1 MIKYI
6 RGRPIL
12 KQDLTKDKKT
22 QHKPK
27 VIAAIPCL
35 NEERCIGSVVIKAK
49 QYVDSVIV
57 IDDGSTD
64 ATPEIAVLAGAS
76 VYQHG
81 QNRGYGVAIRNA
93 LSKGRELEADILVI
107 LDGDGQHDPGD
118 IPKLVAPILNGEADI
133 VIGSRFLG
141 QGSKPPFF
149 RRQGQ
154 RVITAFTNLG
164 SGQKVTDSQSGFRA
178 YSAKALKELDLSESG
193 MSVAS
198 EMQFAISKAGLK
210 VAEVPIEVSYMGMG
224 KPKRSPLGHG
234 VNVLSRV
241 LVLFSLKQPLLLFGL
256 PGLAL
261 LTAGLV
267 IGARVLSIY
276 SDTKELAIG
285 NALGTIL
292 LCLAGLLSIFVA
304 LMLQA
309 IKELVHG
316 ETTQVLKEVKGY
328 RPGEEHD
335 RLES

>member
-6 RGRPIL
+6 KGRSIL
-12 KQDLTKDKKT
+12 KQNLTEDRKLP
-22 QHKPK
+22 HKRK
-27 VIAAIPCL
+27 IIAAIPCL

-49 QYVDSVIV
+49 QFVDSVIV

-64 ATPEIAVLAGAS
+64 ATAEIATAAGAS
-76 VYQHG
+76 VYQHD

-93 LSKGRELEADILVI
+93 LSKGRELEADVLVI
-107 LDGDGQHDPGD
+107 LDGDGQHDPRD
-118 IPKLVAPILNGEADI
+118 IPKLAGPILDGEADI

-141 QGSKPPFF
+141 RVSKPPFF

-154 RVITAFTNLG
+154 RVITVFTNLG

-193 MSVAS
+193 MSVGS

-210 VAEVPIEVSYMGMG
+210 VAEVPIEVSYTE

-234 VNVLSRV
+234 INVLSRV
-241 LVLFSLKQPLLLFGL
+241 LVLFSLRQPLLLFGL

-261 LTAGLV
+261 LIAGLV
-267 IGARVLSIY
+267 LGARVLAVY
-276 SDTKELAIG
+276 SNTRELAIG

-292 LCLAGLLSIFVA
+292 LCLAGLLAIFAA

-309 IKELVHG
+309 MKELVRG
-316 ETTQVLKEVKGY
+316 ETAQLVKEVKGY
-328 RPGEEHD
+328 KSSEE
-335 RLES
+335 RGIEKS